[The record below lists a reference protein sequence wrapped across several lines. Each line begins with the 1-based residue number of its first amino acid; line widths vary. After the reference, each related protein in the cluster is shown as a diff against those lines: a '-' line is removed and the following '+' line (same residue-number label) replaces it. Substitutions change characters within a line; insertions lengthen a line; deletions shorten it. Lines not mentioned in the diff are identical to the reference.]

1 MLVSADEYW
10 AGSPAKIVKLRWGL
24 FSAALLGF
32 FVLIFAF
39 LIGLLLSTFRSS
51 LVPPLEL
58 KQIESEA
65 DKKRQN
71 TDDQSHIPPISAARP
86 VANPL

>member
-39 LIGLLLSTFRSS
+39 LIGLLLGTFRSS

-65 DKKRQN
+65 DKRPMTN
-71 TDDQSHIPPISAARP
+71 PISLPYRRHAQLP
-86 VANPL
+86 ILYKV